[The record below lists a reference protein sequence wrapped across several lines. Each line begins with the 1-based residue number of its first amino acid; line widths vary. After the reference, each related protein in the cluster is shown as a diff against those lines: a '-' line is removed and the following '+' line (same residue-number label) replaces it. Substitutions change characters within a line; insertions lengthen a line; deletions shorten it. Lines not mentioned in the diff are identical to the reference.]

1 MKKTVQ
7 TIMTAAVFAAALGAG
22 ANDTLS
28 SAQSVSFGAELD
40 YLGGEVT
47 TMLPQPVYGPP
58 EMMLTTEETEQML
71 VPEGT
76 APFYPETTTEATSTL
91 ALAGTSVIPI
101 ATTLGLAGT
110 APVPQDTTTTTCTTV
125 GLDGT
130 APIPD
135 GELVTGGV
143 MSIYHEPG
151 DTNQDGSLDARDVS
165 LLKQYLLAN
174 GDLQSY
180 AGNLDVNLDGKF
192 DKQDVK
198 ALIRLLTGKPES
210 EDEEPQ
216 QTDVTGYPIYPETT
230 TTVTTIC
237 PLYGPPPAWQ

>member
-1 MKKTVQ
+1 
-7 TIMTAAVFAAALGAG
+7 
-22 ANDTLS
+22 
-28 SAQSVSFGAELD
+28 
-40 YLGGEVT
+40 
-47 TMLPQPVYGPP
+47 
-58 EMMLTTEETEQML
+58 
-71 VPEGT
+71 
-76 APFYPETTTEATSTL
+76 
-91 ALAGTSVIPI
+91 
-101 ATTLGLAGT
+101 
-110 APVPQDTTTTTCTTV
+110 
-125 GLDGT
+125 
-130 APIPD
+130 
-135 GELVTGGV
+135 

-180 AGNLDVNLDGKF
+180 AENLDVNLDGKF

-237 PLYGPPPAWQ
+237 PLYGRRLHGSNYNGMKPSAVRLMYRCRTAGVSDCSFNGKGSESG